1 MRFSRLVCGA
11 LIAGTMAAHA
21 EACSVPADYHSLLGP
36 YDAIHHADWIGLAV
50 AVRSADGSGLEL
62 EFREYLKGDGPQS
75 LPVSYPRFDSASS
88 SGHSDEALVGNYYA
102 HTTATFWDGRGRG
115 GLGADC
121 RIRVEFA
128 EGASYLV
135 FGPLQYEVGYENIA
149 VADDDAWLEYVRD
162 VLAGE
167 VQELPPLRLR
177 DLLERSEAVIRIQ
190 ARMDGDQVVLD
201 EEVLVGELE
210 SYVNSTTI
218 YPEEF
223 YRGLLDPRC
232 NGGGV
237 RPTVIERFIV
247 IEKLPASPVPMHQS
261 SWCPPPRGMPPMEGP
276 YGFFESPFFVSIEGH
291 GLFATNAFSE
301 FHVREGRVQ
310 LRSIRR
316 DREMPNGA
324 RPDTIAV
331 TDFLELLPEQGD

>member
-1 MRFSRLVCGA
+1 MMRFSKFLCGA
-11 LIAGTMAAHA
+11 LMAGAMVAPA
-21 EACSVPADYHSLLGP
+21 EACSVPDDYHSLLGP
-36 YDAIHHADWIGLAV
+36 FDAIHHADWIGLAV
-50 AVRSADGSGLEL
+50 AVRSSDGSGLEL

-88 SGHSDEALVGNYYA
+88 NGHSDEALVGNYYA

-135 FGPLQYEVGYENIA
+135 FGPLQYVVGYENIA

-177 DLLERSEAVIRIQ
+177 DLLDRSAAVIRVR
-190 ARMDGDQVVLD
+190 ARMDGEQVLLD
-201 EEVLVGELE
+201 EEVLVGELA
-210 SYVNSTTI
+210 SYLNATTI

-223 YRGLLDPRC
+223 YRALLDPRC
-232 NGGGV
+232 SGWGTQNE
-237 RPTVIERFIV
+237 VIERFIV
-247 IEKLPASPVPMHQS
+247 IEEIPARPVLMRQT
-261 SWCPPPRGMPPMEGP
+261 SWCPPLRAMPLMEGP
-276 YGFFESPFFVSIEGH
+276 FRIFDSPFYVSMEASGM
-291 GLFATNAFSE
+291 FATNAFSE
-301 FHVREGRVQ
+301 FHVSEGRIG
-310 LRSIRR
+310 LRGPRV
-316 DREMPNGA
+316 REMPDGTT
-324 RPDTIAV
+324 PDTISVAE
-331 TDFLELLPEQGD
+331 FLALLPVQD